1 MRKCLPLLVVLAVLT
16 AVPAKADPVLFTA
29 LLSAAKENP
38 PTASP
43 GLGSAMIA
51 YDPVA
56 HTMEVTAFFENLVAG
71 VTAAH
76 IHCCADPPTN
86 VGVATTTPT
95 FTGFP
100 SGVTSGFYNRIFD
113 LTLASSFNPAFVTAN
128 GGTPL
133 LAELALAA
141 GMAQGRAYF
150 NIHSSMFTGGE
161 IRGFL
166 TPVDGDGN
174 VVPEPATLLLVGGG
188 IGALAAARRRRH
200 LVRPT

>member
-1 MRKCLPLLVVLAVLT
+1 MRKRLPFLVCLAILT
-16 AVPAKADPVLFTA
+16 AVPAKAEPILFTA
-29 LLSAAKENP
+29 LLSGAKENP
-38 PTASP
+38 ATGSP
-43 GLGSAMIA
+43 GLGAAMIG
-51 YDPVA
+51 YDAVA
-56 HTMEVTAFFENLVAG
+56 HTLEVTAFFENLVAG

-76 IHCCADPPTN
+76 IHCCVDPPAN

-113 LTLASSFNPAFVTAN
+113 LTLASSFNPAFITAS

-141 GMAQGRAYF
+141 GMSQGRSYF
-150 NIHSSMFTGGE
+150 NIHSSTFPGGE

-166 TPVDGDGN
+166 TPVDGN
-174 VVPEPATLLLVGGG
+174 VIPEPATLLLVGGG
-188 IGALAAARRRRH
+188 IGALVAARRRKH
-200 LVRPT
+200 VVRRA